1 MKILWICQKLTP
13 EADALIGG
21 QKELKNTGGWILGMA
36 GEIIK
41 HSDVEL
47 AILASS
53 PLVNSVQELEGD
65 KLHYFALP
73 VPKGE
78 NDKHFLANCKYVN
91 EKFAP
96 DMVHIHGSEY
106 IEGLLWV
113 LANGSS
119 RTVVSLQGILTS
131 YADYYYSG
139 MSQWDILSN
148 ITLRD
153 LYRGTLFS
161 DAKGFRK
168 RAVYEQKLLKKVSHA
183 IGRTFWDKAL
193 LWSINPKAEYHFN
206 NEVLREEFYSGESWQ
221 YEKCHQ
227 YTIFVN
233 QAAVPYKGLQQ
244 LIKALP
250 IIRTHFPQIK
260 VIVAGYNVC
269 DMSFKR
275 KVMRTGYGKYL
286 IKLMRKMEVEDCF
299 TFTGP
304 LNASDMRCQML
315 HANLFLLPSAIE
327 NSPNALGE
335 AQMLGVPCVSSR
347 VGGVEDMIPNDE
359 MGSMYRFS
367 DINEMAYIICKVL
380 KESSHFDN
388 SMMRKLSAERHDKKV
403 NSEELLSIYHTLCA
417 SH

>member
-1 MKILWICQKLTP
+1 MKVLWICQKLTP

-53 PLVNSVQELEGD
+53 PLVNSLQEFKGD

-78 NDKHFLANCKYVN
+78 NDKQFIENCKYVHD
-91 EKFAP
+91 KFSP
-96 DMVHIHGSEY
+96 NMVHIHGSEY

-113 LANGSS
+113 LANGCAH
-119 RTVVSLQGILTS
+119 TVVSLQGILTS

-139 MSQWDILSN
+139 MSQWDVLSN

-168 RAVYEQKLLKKVSHA
+168 RAVFEQKLLKKINHA
-183 IGRTFWDKAL
+183 IGRTYWDKAV
-193 LWSINPKAEYHFN
+193 LWAINSRAEYHFN

-221 YEKCHQ
+221 YDKCDR
-227 YTIFVN
+227 YSIFVN
-233 QAAVPYKGLQQ
+233 QAAVPYKGLHQ

-250 IIRTHFPQIK
+250 IIKKHYPQVK
-260 VIVAGYNVC
+260 VIVAGFNVC
-269 DMSFKR
+269 DMSLR
-275 KVMRTGYGKYL
+275 RRVMRTGYGKYL
-286 IKLMRKMEVEDCF
+286 IKLMRKMGVEDCF

-304 LNASDMRCQML
+304 LNAADMKQQML
-315 HANLFLLPSAIE
+315 NANLFLLPSAIE

-347 VGGVEDMIPNDE
+347 IGGVEDMIPCDE
-359 MGSMYRFS
+359 LGLMYRFS
-367 DINEMAYIICKVL
+367 DINEMAYIICKAL
-380 KESSHFDN
+380 KDSSCFDN
-388 SMMRKLSAERHDKKV
+388 SKMRKLSAERHDKKV
-403 NSEELLSIYHTLCA
+403 NSDELLFIYHTLCS